1 MTTAEKAAL
10 SVDEAFT
17 YLGIRRASLY
27 RLMDSGAVL
36 SFHIG
41 RRRLILRSELD
52 RYIQAQVEAEDAGHE

>member
-27 RLMDSGAVL
+27 PRAD
-36 SFHIG
+36 
-41 RRRLILRSELD
+41 
-52 RYIQAQVEAEDAGHE
+52 AERVMREWPPRVVARVVVGSNGG